1 MSRQTGGDALAG
13 QLAREG
19 VEAVFAAPGVL
30 LDWVIDG
37 LRKVSNQ
44 IRMVGTRHE
53 QATSYMADGYA
64 RATGK
69 VRVCLVE
76 IPYASVDDPAQLE
89 RALRDHAGRGGPTLI
104 EARVGVMPSPWD
116 LLRLKPPPFA
126 RGRPAPA
133 NPLGEPQRA
142 N

>member
-19 VEAVFAAPGVL
+19 VEAIFAA
-30 LDWVIDG
+30 
-37 LRKVSNQ
+37 
-44 IRMVGTRHE
+44 
-53 QATSYMADGYA
+53 
-64 RATGK
+64 
-69 VRVCLVE
+69 
-76 IPYASVDDPAQLE
+76 
-89 RALRDHAGRGGPTLI
+89 
-104 EARVGVMPSPWD
+104 
-116 LLRLKPPPFA
+116 PPPFA